1 MSEPLP
7 QPVPETDTG
16 PPGRQI
22 RVVLGAGLLG
32 AVLLTASLV
41 INLSGANDVNV
52 PKLPKLPSLPGGLP
66 DGPPTGLPSGFPT
79 NRPTGLP
86 KNRPTGLPTGFPTD
100 FPTHFPTGFPTDFP
114 TALPGRPTSLPS
126 LPDLP
131 GGGS

>member
-52 PKLPKLPSLPGGLP
+52 PKLPKLPKLPSLPGGLP

-100 FPTHFPTGFPTDFP
+100 FPT
-114 TALPGRPTSLPS
+114 ALPGRPTSLPS